1 MKNIERSAGYY
12 NESSGIWNIGTLT
25 SGSVVTLN
33 LTVTVNKTGNISNF
47 VYVNSSCNDTNSSND
62 KYTLNI
68 TVNKT
73 VDLSIIK
80 LSFSLM
86 IKLNISSIL
95 GMILAIFIYRKV

>member
-1 MKNIERSAGYY
+1 MATKDKSMWILIVFILAGVVIGGLVGDLASK
-12 NESSGIWNIGTLT
+12 SSGLWWRAYGQQFGL
-25 SGSVVTLN
+25 SDPL
-33 LTVTVNKTGNISNF
+33 
-47 VYVNSSCNDTNSSND
+47 
-62 KYTLNI
+62 
-68 TVNKT
+68 T

>member
-1 MKNIERSAGYY
+1 MATKDKSMWILIVFILAGVIGGLVGDLASK
-12 NESSGIWNIGTLT
+12 SSGLWWLAYGQQFGL
-25 SGSVVTLN
+25 SDPL
-33 LTVTVNKTGNISNF
+33 
-47 VYVNSSCNDTNSSND
+47 
-62 KYTLNI
+62 
-68 TVNKT
+68 T